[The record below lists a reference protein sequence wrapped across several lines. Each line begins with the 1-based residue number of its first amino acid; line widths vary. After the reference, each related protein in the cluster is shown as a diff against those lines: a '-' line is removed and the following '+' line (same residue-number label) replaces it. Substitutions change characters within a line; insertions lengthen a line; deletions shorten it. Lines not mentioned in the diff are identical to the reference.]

1 MMEPAG
7 LAMVLLLLLL
17 AGVLGVPQFSQRFR
31 GTAGHPQSI
40 LYTSAVI
47 QLLLLGTA
55 AALAEAS
62 GGGAGWVLVGPL
74 AVVAATAGGGAPTT
88 AILQLSFNASH
99 PEHQR
104 VLTGPDGQKIFNEEL
119 EAQPVLRG
127 GAWIGVLER
136 LAVASTLIMGWPE
149 GLAII
154 LAVKALGRYAE
165 LGKSGA
171 AERFILGTFSS
182 QLWACACVGVAV
194 LLA

>member
-1 MMEPAG
+1 MTEGAGVAVVLLALAG
-7 LAMVLLLLLL
+7 L
-17 AGVLGVPQFSQRFR
+17 LGVSQFSQRFR
-31 GTAGHPQSI
+31 GTPARPHSI
-40 LYTSAVI
+40 LYACAVI
-47 QLLLLGTA
+47 QLLLLGG
-55 AALAEAS
+55 AALLALDS
-62 GGGAGWVLVGPL
+62 GGGAGWPLAGPL
-74 AVVAATAGGGAPTT
+74 AVAAAVAGGGAPTT

-99 PEHQR
+99 AEHQR
-104 VLTGPDGQKIFNEEL
+104 MLTGPEGEQFFNEEY

-136 LAVASTLIMGWPE
+136 LAVASTLIMGWPA

-154 LAVKALGRYAE
+154 LAVKALGRYSE

>member
-1 MMEPAG
+1 MMELAG
-7 LAMVLLLLLL
+7 ISVALVLL
-17 AGVLGVPQFSQRFR
+17 AGALGVPQFSLRFH
-31 GTAGHPQSI
+31 GTAQHPQSF
-40 LYTSAVI
+40 LYASVGA

-55 AALAEAS
+55 AALAVAS
-62 GGGAGWVLVGPL
+62 GGGAGWTLVGPL
-74 AVVAATAGGGAPTT
+74 AAVVATAGGGAPTQ

-104 VLTGPDGQKIFNEEL
+104 MLTGPDGQKVFNEEI

-136 LAVASTLIMGWPE
+136 LAVSSTLIMGWPE

-154 LAVKALGRYAE
+154 LAVKALGRYSE

-171 AERFILGTFSS
+171 AERFILGTFAS